1 MTPNADAGP
10 LKGTDWPILISV
22 AVTPG
27 VAPLLDAA
35 GAAGAAGACEP
46 PVAGLSSGFLPHPD
60 TDRRLA
66 NARIARL
73 VVTAVVCF
81 DMVAEATAR
90 LRSGATDCLSSGAT
104 RLVHTCS
111 GDEC

>member
-27 VAPLLDAA
+27 VALLLDA
-35 GAAGAAGACEP
+35 GAAAAGACEL

-60 TDRRLA
+60 TGRRLA
-66 NARIARL
+66 NARIAML

-90 LRSGATDCLSSGAT
+90 SRSGATDCLSSGAT
-104 RLVHTCS
+104 RFVHTCS
-111 GDEC
+111 RDEC